1 MHDASTNL
9 TVNRRRLLLSG
20 AALALTPA
28 QVWAQVASGAR
39 SPLRVGQQALVNRV
53 CDLTIPDTG
62 TPGAVKAGV
71 PAFIALALSHG
82 VSGSKAPVPTA
93 LFTGGKGPESASPL
107 DWLGFELDL
116 KAGGPFL
123 SAKPDIQFKT
133 LADLDAQ
140 AFTKGNEKS
149 PWRMLK
155 GLILTGYYTSEIG
168 ASQEL
173 QYELVPGRWDP
184 DVPVGP
190 RERAWSSDWTAVDF
204 G

>member
-1 MHDASTNL
+1 MHDAPTHV
-9 TVNRRRLLLSG
+9 TPNRRGVLLSG
-20 AALALTPA
+20 LALAVTPA
-28 QVWAQVASGAR
+28 QVWAQMAGGAKAPLPTRQQTLLDQVA
-39 SPLRVGQQALVNRV
+39 
-53 CDLTIPDTG
+53 DLTIPDTD
-62 TPGAVKAGV
+62 TPGALKAGV
-71 PAFIALALSHG
+71 PAFVSLAMAHG
-82 VSGSKAPVPTA
+82 VSGSNVPVPPA
-93 LFTGGKGPESASPL
+93 LFTGGTGPEGASAL

-116 KAGGPFL
+116 KAGGKFL
-123 SAKPDIQFKT
+123 SAKPDVQFKA

-140 AFTKGNEKS
+140 SFTKGNEKS

-190 RERAWSSDWTAVDF
+190 KERAWSSDWTAVDF